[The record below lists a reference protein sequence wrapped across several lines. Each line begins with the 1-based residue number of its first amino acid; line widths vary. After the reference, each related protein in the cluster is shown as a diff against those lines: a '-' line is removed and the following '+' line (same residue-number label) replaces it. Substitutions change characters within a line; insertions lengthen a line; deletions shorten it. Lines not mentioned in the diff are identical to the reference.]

1 MIPVISDFFLEVAPE
16 KRASAEEKFKKAG
29 PNRCMWRYIADI
41 DSSEKHTRYYLIQ

>member
-41 DSSEKHTRYYLIQ
+41 DSSEKRTRYYQIQ

>member
-29 PNRCMWRYIADI
+29 PNNCLRRHEADI
-41 DSSEKHTRYYLIQ
+41 DSSEKHTRYYQIQ